1 MSPSNPSPQS
11 LDSTAEVE
19 TEVVLKLERWRTP
32 REQGPLNQQCHSSY
46 EPRGAET
53 AGTGSACTVLHQVFC
68 ACVMALSLMFLW
80 DL

>member
-32 REQGPLNQQCHSSY
+32 REQGPLNQHDQWTY
-46 EPRGAET
+46 EFTETGAAHT
-53 AGTGSACTVLHQVFC
+53 ASAPGPLHIT
-68 ACVMALSLMFLW
+68 LW
-80 DL
+80 LLV